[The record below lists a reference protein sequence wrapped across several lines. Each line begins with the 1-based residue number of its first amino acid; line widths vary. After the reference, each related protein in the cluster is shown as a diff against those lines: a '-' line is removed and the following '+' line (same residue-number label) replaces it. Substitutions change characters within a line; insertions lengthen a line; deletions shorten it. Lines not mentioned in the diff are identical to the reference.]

1 MSYKLEPEDIGVNT
15 ATELS
20 LTQIVE
26 QAIKVNHGRRNVL
39 KSGAG
44 VAALS
49 IFGLNACGSD
59 GSVTAATPT
68 STEVAFSPSAASIGS
83 QVVVPEGYV
92 AEILYRW
99 GDPCVAGSPEF
110 VGDLSE
116 TSSVAEQQAGD
127 NHDAINFFPFK
138 NADGSE
144 RSDVGL
150 LCINH
155 EYINTEYYYNKLISD
170 PAVSF
175 TFEDAR
181 KGQAGHGVSVI
192 EVMRNSNGTWQVN
205 RNSTFNRRIT
215 GNTPI
220 DISGPASGNALLQ
233 TAADPTGTRALGT
246 LNNCGAGQTPWGT
259 YITCEE
265 NFNGYF
271 GWNDGAFTRNA
282 LETRYGIT
290 QTGFGYRWHES
301 DPRFDISAAGNRN
314 EPNRFGWVVEIDPF
328 RPASTPK
335 KRTALGR
342 FKHENAELVIDPT
355 TKKAVVYMGC
365 DERFEY
371 IYKFVS
377 DAAYD
382 ESNMAA
388 NADIL
393 DAGTLYVAQFN
404 DDGTAGDGV
413 GVGTWVPLVFGNPGL
428 TTADGFLDQGDLLVR
443 TRQAASAVGAT
454 PMDRP
459 EWLAANP
466 NKPGEVFVTLTN
478 NSSRTAAQE
487 DEANPRASNI
497 YGHIVRINETN
508 ADATGTSFDWNI
520 FLLAGDAGQELFNS
534 PDGLQ
539 FDRLGRL
546 WVQTD
551 GNFSNVGSYA
561 GHGNNQMLVADLD
574 AGTVERFL
582 VGPDG
587 CEVTGVSWTPDM
599 RTMFVDIQ
607 HPGEIGGGPGHPNAI
622 NPATGVKYTE
632 AELIANPTAF
642 STWPDGATASRPRP
656 ATVVVRRTDGGIIGT

>member
-1 MSYKLEPEDIGVNT
+1 MSYKLDPEDFKVNT
-15 ATELS
+15 AKELS
-20 LTQIVE
+20 LTEIVE
-26 QAIKVNHGRRNVL
+26 RAIKVNHSRRNVL

-44 VAALS
+44 LAALS

-59 GSVTAATPT
+59 GSVAATTPAN
-68 STEVAFSPSAASIGS
+68 TEVAFAAAAASSGDT
-83 QVVVPEGYV
+83 VVVPDGYV

-110 VGDLSE
+110 AGDLSE
-116 TSSVAEQQAGD
+116 TSTQAEQQSGD
-127 NHDAINFFPFK
+127 NHDAINFFPFR

-155 EYINTEYYYNKLISD
+155 EYINPEYYYNKVVGDSTV
-170 PAVSF
+170 PF

-192 EVMRNSNGTWQVN
+192 EVMRNNNGTWTVN
-205 RNSTFNRRIT
+205 RNSTFNRRIHA
-215 GNTPI
+215 NTPI
-220 DISGPASGNALLQ
+220 DITGPARGNALLQ
-233 TAADPTGTRALGT
+233 TAADPTGTRVLGT

-265 NFNGYF
+265 NFNAYF
-271 GWNDGAFTRNA
+271 GTNGAFSPNPLQA
-282 LETRYGIT
+282 RYGLNSV
-290 QTGFGYRWHES
+290 GFGYRWHEV
-301 DPRFDISAAGNRN
+301 DPRFELNTNPN
-314 EPNRFGWVVEIDPF
+314 EANRFGWVVEIDPF

-355 TKKAVVYMGC
+355 TKKVVVYMGC
-365 DERFEY
+365 DQAGEY
-371 IYKFVS
+371 VYKFVS
-377 DAAYD
+377 DSAYD
-382 ESNMAA
+382 ENNMAA

-413 GVGTWVPLVFGNPGL
+413 GIGVWVPLVFGNPGL
-428 TTADGFLDQGDLLVR
+428 TAGDGFLNQGDLLVR

-459 EWLAANP
+459 EWVAANP
-466 NKPGEVFVTLTN
+466 KKPGEVFVTMTN
-478 NSSRTAAQE
+478 NSSRSTTN
-487 DEANPRASNI
+487 EANPRTSNI
-497 YGHIVRINETN
+497 YGHIIRINETN
-508 ADATGTSFDWNI
+508 ADATSTTFDWNI
-520 FLLAGDAGQELFNS
+520 FLLAGEPGQELFNS

-551 GNFSNVGSYA
+551 GNFNNVGPFA

-574 AGTVERFL
+574 AGTVQRFL
-582 VGPDG
+582 VGPSG
-587 CEVTGVSWTPDM
+587 CEVTGVTWTPDM

-607 HPGEIGGGPGHPNAI
+607 HPGEIGNGAGHPNAI
-622 NPATGVKYTE
+622 NPATGLKYTDE
-632 AELIANPTAF
+632 DLVADPTAF
-642 STWPDGATASRPRP
+642 STWPDGATASRPRSG
-656 ATVVVRRTDGGIIGT
+656 TIVVRRTDGGIIGT

>member
-1 MSYKLEPEDIGVNT
+1 MLRKLEPEDIGVNT
-15 ATELS
+15 AKELS
-20 LTQIVE
+20 LTDIVE
-26 QAIKVNHGRRNVL
+26 RAIKVNRGRRNVL

-44 VAALS
+44 LAALS
-49 IFGLNACGSD
+49 IFGLPAH
-59 GSVTAATPT
+59 GSVAASAPAN
-68 STEVAFSPSAASIGS
+68 TEVAFAALAASSGS
-83 QVVVPEGYV
+83 KVLVPHGYV

-110 VGDLSE
+110 AGDLSE
-116 TSSVAEQQAGD
+116 TSAVAEQQSGD
-127 NHDAINFFPFK
+127 NHDAINFFPFR

-155 EYINTEYYYNKLISD
+155 EYLNPEYYYDKLVSD
-170 PAVSF
+170 PGVVF
-175 TFEDAR
+175 TLEDAR
-181 KGQAGHGVSVI
+181 KGQAAHGVSII
-192 EVMRNSNGTWQVN
+192 EVMRNSNGKWNVN
-205 RNSTFNRRIT
+205 RNSTFNRRIH
-215 GNTPI
+215 GNTQI
-220 DISGPASGNALLQ
+220 DITGPARGNALLQ
-233 TAADPTGTRALGT
+233 TAADPTGTRVLGT

-271 GWNDGAFTRNA
+271 GANGAFTPDA
-282 LETRYGIT
+282 LQARYGLNAN
-290 QTGFGYRWHES
+290 GFGYRWHES
-301 DPRFDISAAGNRN
+301 DPRFDLNANPN
-314 EPNRFGWVVEIDPF
+314 EPNRHGWVVEIDPF

-355 TKKAVVYMGC
+355 TKKVVVYMGC

-371 IYKFVS
+371 VYKFVS

-393 DAGTLYVAQFN
+393 DTGTLYVAQFN
-404 DDGTAGDGV
+404 DDGNAGDGV
-413 GVGTWVPLVFGNPGL
+413 GVGVWIPLVFGNPNL
-428 TTADGFLDQGDLLVR
+428 TVGDGFLNQGDLLIR

-459 EWLAANP
+459 EWVAANP
-466 NKPGEVFVTLTN
+466 LKPGEVFVTLTN
-478 NSSRTAAQE
+478 NSNRTLAQV
-487 DEANPRASNI
+487 DEANPRANNI
-497 YGHIVRINETN
+497 YGHIIRINEMN
-508 ADATGTSFDWNI
+508 EDATGTTFDWNI
-520 FLLAGDAGQELFNS
+520 FLLAGDGTQELFNS

-551 GNFSNVGSYA
+551 GNFNNVAPFA
-561 GHGNNQMLVADLD
+561 GHGNNQMLVADLE
-574 AGTVERFL
+574 AGTVQRFF

-587 CEVTGVSWTPDM
+587 CEVTGVTWTPDM

-607 HPGEIGGGPGHPNAI
+607 HPGEVGSGAGHPNSI

-632 AELIANPTAF
+632 AELIADPTAF
-642 STWPDGATASRPRP
+642 SSWPDGASASRPRSG
-656 ATVVVRRTDGGIIGT
+656 TVVVRRTDGGIIGT

>member
-15 ATELS
+15 AKELS
-20 LTQIVE
+20 LTEIVE
-26 QAIKVNHGRRNVL
+26 RAIKVNQGRRNVL

-44 VAALS
+44 LAALS

-59 GSVTAATPT
+59 GSVAATAPAN
-68 STEVAFSPSAASIGS
+68 TEVAFAAAAASSGS
-83 QVVVPEGYV
+83 EVVVPNGYV

-99 GDPCVAGSPEF
+99 GDPCVAGSPAF
-110 VGDLSE
+110 AGDLSE
-116 TSSVAEQQAGD
+116 TSAVAEQQSGD

-155 EYINTEYYYNKLISD
+155 EYLNAEYYYDKVVSD
-170 PAVSF
+170 STVTF

-181 KGQAGHGVSVI
+181 KCQAAHGVSVI
-192 EVMRNSNGTWQVN
+192 EVMRNSNGTWTVN
-205 RNSTFNRRIT
+205 RNSTFNRRIH

-220 DISGPASGNALLQ
+220 DISGPARGNVLMQ

-271 GWNDGAFTRNA
+271 GWTDTTFTRNA
-282 LETRYGIT
+282 LEARYGLS
-290 QTGFGYRWHES
+290 QNGFGYRWHES
-301 DPRFDISAAGNRN
+301 DPRFDISATGNRN

-355 TKKAVVYMGC
+355 TKKVVVYMGC

-371 IYKFVS
+371 VYKFVS

-382 ESNMAA
+382 ENNMAA

-413 GVGTWVPLVFGNPGL
+413 GVGVWIPLVHGQNGL
-428 TTADGFLDQGDLLVR
+428 TTGNGYIDQADVLIR
-443 TRQAASAVGAT
+443 TRQAASTVGAT

-478 NSSRTAAQE
+478 NSARTAGQVN
-487 DEANPRASNI
+487 EANPRANNI
-497 YGHIVRINETN
+497 YGHIIRINETN
-508 ADATGTSFDWNI
+508 ANAVGTTFDWNI
-520 FLLAGDAGQELFNS
+520 FLLAGEPGQELFNS

-551 GNFSNVGSYA
+551 GNFSNTGAYA

-574 AGTVERFL
+574 AGTVQRFF

-587 CEVTGVSWTPDM
+587 CEVTGVTWTPDM

-607 HPGEIGGGPGHPNAI
+607 HPGEVGRHPNAT
-622 NPATGVKYTE
+622 NPATGMPYTE

-642 STWPDGATASRPRP
+642 SSWPDGATASRLRS

>member
-110 VGDLSE
+110 AGDLSE

-170 PAVSF
+170 PAVTF